1 MKTRATM
8 KNRRLN
14 RYSNRSSKRYFGRLP
29 LYCLLPCF
37 AGFTVAAVANDQSE
51 QDAFDQYFGLKEPS
65 DNYSDWTGHLSIGAM
80 VGLNINANF
89 KEGGLFKIPGNN
101 TANGV
106 YNDGYVR
113 TDATGNNGGYTTY
126 WGYDNASQLVGNS
139 LTMHSTTSYSVPNS
153 SAKDEGGPF
162 PGFDLDYGGSFY
174 KSGNFHIGWDLGFDL
189 MPMTITDNSSMSA
202 SVNQTAY
209 TFNTGGIVVPGA
221 GYQGSFNGPGPLLNA
236 TSTNSSTT
244 AIGTVSGSRSLD
256 VMLYAIRL
264 GPTFYW
270 DFSKNFSASL
280 GIGPAM
286 GIVDAEYKYN
296 ELVTA
301 NGSSSRNNGSFSAVD
316 TVFGGDINATLLYH
330 TADKARPVDLYLS
343 AQYMPLESADF
354 SQGGREARLNL
365 SGQVYIS
372 AGVNWPF

>member
-8 KNRRLN
+8 KK
-14 RYSNRSSKRYFGRLP
+14 RYSTRYFGRLP

-51 QDAFDQYFGLKEPS
+51 QDAFDQYFGLKTPS
-65 DNYSDWTGHLSIGAM
+65 DNSSDWTGHLSIGAM

-89 KEGGLFKIPGNN
+89 KEGGLFKIPGNDA
-101 TANGV
+101 ANGV
-106 YNDGYVR
+106 YDDGYVR
-113 TDATGNNGGYTTY
+113 TDSTGNNGGYTTY
-126 WGYDNASQLVGNS
+126 WGYEKPTQLVGNN
-139 LTMHSTTSYSVPNS
+139 LTMLSTTSYSVPNS

-174 KSGNFHIGWDLGFDL
+174 KVDNFRIGWDLGFDL
-189 MPMTITDNSSMSA
+189 MPMTITDNQSMSA

-221 GYQGSFNGPGPLLNA
+221 PYQGSFNGPGPLLNA
-236 TSTNSSTT
+236 TATSTNTSTSV
-244 AIGTVSGSRSLD
+244 GTVSGSRSLD

-270 DFSKNFSASL
+270 DFTKNFSASL

-286 GIVDAEYKYN
+286 GIVDGEYKYN

-330 TADKARPVDLYLS
+330 TLDQARPVDLYIS

-354 SQGGREARLNL
+354 SQGGRDARLNL